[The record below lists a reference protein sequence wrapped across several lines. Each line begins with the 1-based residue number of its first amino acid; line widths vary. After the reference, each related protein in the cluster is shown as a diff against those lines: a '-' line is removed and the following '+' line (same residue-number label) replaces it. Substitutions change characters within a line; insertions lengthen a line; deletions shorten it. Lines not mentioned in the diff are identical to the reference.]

1 MASVPYA
8 PTLERWLQRLANAGR
23 SHRTVA
29 AYRSDLDD
37 TMTTVA
43 GLAGF
48 RLVPDRRSLE
58 RLDAAE
64 REAAV
69 LKAFDELD
77 LTRVSFD
84 DLDEAI
90 AEFRTRPDPRF
101 TTNPQRA
108 PEERAPATIARRTA
122 AIRTFFAWCYSTD
135 RLPAD
140 PAAKLEAP
148 KRRKRMPKA
157 LDERMASAAL
167 DQSGAGSRWPERDE
181 LIVALALACGL
192 RLEEI
197 ASLQLDQLQGDP
209 PSALVVRGKGDK
221 ERRLGVPPVVQEALA
236 SYLPTRTERLA
247 SLGLEARTVVVSSRP
262 RPVKGRNGEVVGQ
275 TVESSRESVAYVV
288 DRLLRRVGGRSA
300 GIRVHA
306 LRHTFATLG
315 LREGAFSLRQLQV
328 ALGHSSLATTQI
340 YTEVADEEIAAAMQ
354 LHPLGGGG
362 GSRRTL

>member
-1 MASVPYA
+1 MPAATYG

-23 SHRTVA
+23 SSRTVA

-43 GLAGF
+43 AAKHL
-48 RLVPDRRSLE
+48 LPDRANLD
-58 RLDAAE
+58 RLPPAE
-64 REAAV
+64 REAAK
-69 LKAFDELD
+69 LRAFDELD
-77 LTRVSFD
+77 LADVSFD

-101 TTNPQRA
+101 TTNPQRS
-108 PEERAPATIARRTA
+108 PEERAPATVARRTA
-122 AIRTFFAWCYSTD
+122 AIRTFFAWCYATD
-135 RLPAD
+135 RIAAD

-157 LDERMASAAL
+157 LTQDLAANAL
-167 DQSGAGSRWPERDE
+167 DQSGQGSRWPERDE

-197 ASLQLDQLQGDP
+197 ATLRMDQVIGDP
-209 PSALVVRGKGDK
+209 PDALVVRGKGDK
-221 ERRLGVPPVVQEALA
+221 ERRLGVPPVVGEALA
-236 SYLPTRTERLA
+236 RYLPTRTARLA
-247 SLGLEARTVVVSSRP
+247 ELGLDARTVVVSSRA
-262 RPVKGRNGEVVGQ
+262 RPVKARGGEVVGT
-275 TVESSRESVAYVV
+275 TVESSRESVAYVI
-288 DRLLRRVGGRSA
+288 DRLLRRVGARQA
-300 GIRVHA
+300 QIRVHA

-328 ALGHSSLATTQI
+328 ALGHASLATTQI

-354 LHPLGGGG
+354 LHPLSRGGRGP
-362 GSRRTL
+362 